1 MLAAPAP
8 RAVLLA
14 LLTLTGACSL
24 IPRARSEPTRFYTLS
39 LPVPPHP
46 SSGAP
51 LRLGVGPIVFPSY
64 LDQSQLVHR
73 LADERVA
80 YAPADRWAGPLRGQ
94 FERALVLR
102 LMAEL
107 DTDDITTF
115 PWWPRRPVD
124 AAVKITL
131 LSFETD
137 ASGMARLDALWKV
150 TPGNECDSHG
160 PRNIADSALG
170 NRSPSASCTCHCK
183 GRSQTAPGTLQ
194 AVRVLTDRITPRTA
208 PSWKR

>member
-1 MLAAPAP
+1 VKKPRILEAPVP
-8 RAVLLA
+8 SAVLLA
-14 LLTLTGACSL
+14 LLALTGACSL
-24 IPRARSEPTRFYTLS
+24 IPRARPEPTRFYTLS

-46 SSGAP
+46 INSAP
-51 LRLGVGPIVFPSY
+51 LTLGVGPIAFPSY

-107 DTDDITTF
+107 DTDEITTF
-115 PWWPRRPVD
+115 PWWPKRHVD
-124 AAVKITL
+124 AAVRITL

-150 TPGNECDSHG
+150 GPGNRDDVLVSGQTSIREPVAFGGGAEAEVAALD
-160 PRNIADSALG
+160 RALAQLAQAIAIDV
-170 NRSPSASCTCHCK
+170 R
-183 GRSQTAPGTLQ
+183 R
-194 AVRVLTDRITPRTA
+194 AVR
-208 PSWKR
+208 

>member
-1 MLAAPAP
+1 MLDASAP
-8 RAVLLA
+8 RAALLA
-14 LLTLTGACSL
+14 LLVLAGACSL
-24 IPRARSEPTRFYTLS
+24 IPKARPEPTRFYTLG

-46 SSGAP
+46 SSSAQF
-51 LRLGVGPIVFPSY
+51 RLGVGPIVFPGY

-80 YAPADRWAGPLRGQ
+80 YAPTDRWAGTLRGQ

-107 DTDDITTF
+107 DTDEITTF

-131 LSFETD
+131 LAFETD

-150 TPGNECDSHG
+150 GPGKGDDVLVTGQTSIREPVAFGGGAEAEVAALD
-160 PRNIADSALG
+160 RALAQLAQAIAIDV
-170 NRSPSASCTCHCK
+170 R
-183 GRSQTAPGTLQ
+183 R
-194 AVRVLTDRITPRTA
+194 AVR
-208 PSWKR
+208 